1 MILGKVEDHYS
12 IILFDGEVQELI
24 DDELLE
30 SLFVVAIS
38 CNHVL
43 NPFLLVRNRSNQ
55 LDSLPISSHIGGQ
68 VLFESVISRLPC
80 SPFILPRVTGGLIN
94 KDDLCICIPVF
105 EEVKD
110 KGLLHSKHLL
120 LSLTA
125 GNPIRRHPI
134 LDVIPQ
140 IPVSETKDTDVN
152 ALMFTASTAKMFDLM
167 NGASEPQI
175 DDFSPLRETKRLP
188 SPQVLHQVIS
198 NTVKD
203 DWSLRSLIFE
213 WIKQNALSISLID
226 LLGSTE

>member
-1 MILGKVEDHYS
+1 
-12 IILFDGEVQELI
+12 
-24 DDELLE
+24 
-30 SLFVVAIS
+30 
-38 CNHVL
+38 
-43 NPFLLVRNRSNQ
+43 
-55 LDSLPISSHIGGQ
+55 
-68 VLFESVISRLPC
+68 
-80 SPFILPRVTGGLIN
+80 
-94 KDDLCICIPVF
+94 VF

-152 ALMFTASTAKMFDLM
+152 ALIFTASTAKMFDLM
-167 NGASEPQI
+167 NWASEPQI
-175 DDFSPLRETKRLP
+175 YDFSPLRETKRLP